1 MAHCKQALKRIRQ
14 SEKKRIKAKSVRNE
28 IKSLTKNI
36 AAAVSG
42 RNEAQARELLQ
53 TAISKLDK
61 ASKIHIYHRNA
72 ADRRKSKL
80 ARLVNSIGAAVPG
93 GSSQQSTA
101 TG

>member
-14 SEKKRIKAKSVRNE
+14 SEKHRIRAKSVRNE

-36 AAAVSG
+36 ADAVSG
-42 RNEAQARELLQ
+42 KEEAKARALLQ
-53 TAISKLDK
+53 TVISKLDK

-72 ADRRKSKL
+72 SDRRKSKL
-80 ARLVNSIGAAVPG
+80 ARLVNTIGAAP
-93 GSSQQSTA
+93 SQAAGA